1 MNNNF
6 YSSQNYNPQYQI
18 NNQYQNNMYYYPQ
31 GQNQIPPQ
39 TQTPSFFQK
48 VSESAMNLIKK
59 EDPLNIITDIS
70 PKFYEELIE
79 KYKKEIQCQ
88 NLEKSKISDIEIK
101 SIISNPR
108 KINDSLLKNS
118 YVIYD
123 ITTPKLNWF
132 VNRRY
137 SDFIWLR
144 EILMSLFPTIL
155 IPQLPKKK
163 IGNRRFEDDFVQKR
177 IKGLQNFLDEIL
189 KNEILKTSEPL
200 ITFLSFGERG
210 FFEQQMKVLTPKNI
224 SVDSILSIKSF
235 TGKIQVAN
243 LESEQFNNIKTYFT
257 SVENF
262 FAAQEEEINNIKNN
276 LNEYNIHM
284 VEVCKHLEQM
294 ENGFN
299 RLSQF
304 YSRGNLAKDICNVF
318 EQYQIFFKNWKRIQ
332 INQTSII
339 RTKLVEFFKYIKN
352 KGNSLIELIKKQNEV
367 QNDYNKI
374 RDELLNKKEG
384 YWKKMDIT
392 KWEMNP
398 MAQIDSAL
406 LFRDKC
412 YAFSK
417 MCYQETMIL
426 NNKGDLL
433 GYYYRNNILNIKNV
447 LESIEKYSID
457 NLVSFSKEIEPT
469 VTDVV
474 NVWSNLA
481 SNL

>member
-1 MNNNF
+1 MENSKESESKYDISKSNFFANIPEKDENEPKNEIKEKTLELNSTPISSKNQQLPQNNFSNFNNNNINPNINNINNINNLNYANNTYNNPSYMNNNF

-200 ITFLSFGERG
+200 ITF
-210 FFEQQMKVLTPKNI
+210 N
-224 SVDSILSIKSF
+224 
-235 TGKIQVAN
+235 
-243 LESEQFNNIKTYFT
+243 
-257 SVENF
+257 NF
-262 FAAQEEEINNIKNN
+262 FIFRRK
-276 LNEYNIHM
+276 
-284 VEVCKHLEQM
+284 
-294 ENGFN
+294 
-299 RLSQF
+299 RLF
-304 YSRGNLAKDICNVF
+304 
-318 EQYQIFFKNWKRIQ
+318 
-332 INQTSII
+332 
-339 RTKLVEFFKYIKN
+339 
-352 KGNSLIELIKKQNEV
+352 
-367 QNDYNKI
+367 
-374 RDELLNKKEG
+374 
-384 YWKKMDIT
+384 
-392 KWEMNP
+392 
-398 MAQIDSAL
+398 
-406 LFRDKC
+406 
-412 YAFSK
+412 
-417 MCYQETMIL
+417 
-426 NNKGDLL
+426 
-433 GYYYRNNILNIKNV
+433 
-447 LESIEKYSID
+447 
-457 NLVSFSKEIEPT
+457 
-469 VTDVV
+469 
-474 NVWSNLA
+474 
-481 SNL
+481 